1 MTLTTKRYYRKAFD
15 IVRVIIHEWDPYGL
29 LASGSP
35 GDEFD
40 SEIAAIVRQIPRI
53 DSETDAALAISR
65 VFSSSFE
72 PELFRPESCAK
83 MGARLYQ
90 ALKASGFSE

>member
-1 MTLTTKRYYRKAFD
+1 MGTKRAYRKAFD
-15 IVRVIIHEWDPYGL
+15 MVRAIIHEWDPYGL

-53 DSETDAALAISR
+53 NSEIDAALAISR

-72 PELFRPESCAK
+72 PEPFTPESCVRV
-83 MGARLYQ
+83 GARLYQ
-90 ALKASGFSE
+90 ALKANGF